1 MKDLDKAF
9 RRSGQWPLTPCKAH
23 QQWCKKMDVRNIF
36 CLAQPDLSH
45 SGWTEVISTFER
57 WVCSWKKIC
66 GTQHLQVSRK
76 EWESWGGGA
85 PIGISWFITVLYSY
99 NHDQLSLTSRKPTS
113 LSMMDSTNRMCLQL
127 FARSKLRVA
136 GLPPGM
142 QWQEVKVGGL
152 GFCWDGVVLSKWDQK
167 ESAGIFW
174 SLSTLD
180 FGFWDLFFSGNLW
193 SLYTPGIYIYVFAG
207 GAP

>member
-1 MKDLDKAF
+1 MSA
-9 RRSGQWPLTPCKAH
+9 
-23 QQWCKKMDVRNIF
+23 IF
-36 CLAQPDLSH
+36 FVWH
-45 SGWTEVISTFER
+45 SQIFHILVELKWYQLLRGGYLVG
-57 WVCSWKKIC
+57 KKIC

-85 PIGISWFITVLYSY
+85 PIGISWSITVLYSY

-180 FGFWDLFFSGNLW
+180 FGFWDLFFFRESLKFIYSG
-193 SLYTPGIYIYVFAG
+193 YIYICICG
-207 GAP
+207 GGSLSQKQIQNHCEKGHR